1 MLALIAAAA
10 QPMVPS
16 DIQTVTTLD
25 GWTLPLRHYAG
36 AGRPVLLVHGLGVNH
51 YNFDWRPDVS
61 LAWWLQVRG
70 WDVWVTTLRG
80 DDGTVP
86 PDPKTRSWTFE
97 DHARKDL
104 PAVVDTILA
113 RTGAAQLD
121 WVGHSMGGMLLY
133 AALSEIPEKI
143 GSGVA
148 ICSPARF
155 REITRLQRAGRGLR
169 FLVAGAGRLR
179 IRALRP
185 SMRTLER
192 GDPMV
197 QVLSNPANM
206 APDVAKGLMADAAT
220 DVPNAVGRE
229 VFRWLDRGILDDATG
244 RDWVQPVDVPLLVMG
259 GSVDRFVP
267 WQNAAAACEIYP
279 RCTFRLLGTASGLS
293 VEYGHVDPTI
303 GRTAEAEIYP
313 MIGAFLG
320 HP

>member
-143 GSGVA
+143 GSGWRSARRHVSGR
-148 ICSPARF
+148 SP
-155 REITRLQRAGRGLR
+155 G
-169 FLVAGAGRLR
+169 
-179 IRALRP
+179 
-185 SMRTLER
+185 S
-192 GDPMV
+192 
-197 QVLSNPANM
+197 S
-206 APDVAKGLMADAAT
+206 APD
-220 DVPNAVGRE
+220 
-229 VFRWLDRGILDDATG
+229 
-244 RDWVQPVDVPLLVMG
+244 
-259 GSVDRFVP
+259 
-267 WQNAAAACEIYP
+267 AACASSWRGPGDSRSGRSGRPCAHSSGGTRWCRSSRTP
-279 RCTFRLLGTASGLS
+279 RTWP
-293 VEYGHVDPTI
+293 PTW
-303 GRTAEAEIYP
+303 RRA
-313 MIGAFLG
+313 
-320 HP
+320 